1 MFWGIPG
8 WALGVAVI
16 ILASSLGRAFIPAMR
31 GRFSRFDRQ
40 GLPDADT
47 TRLSEAVDDLP
58 KRPGGIGGRLD
69 FAERMIAQPRD
80 RQGRGPPQ
88 RSDKHP
94 GAPSP
99 GASQAGPRLVTL
111 G

>member
-31 GRFSRFDRQ
+31 GRFSRFDRP

-47 TRLSEAVDDLP
+47 TRLSEAVDDLQ
-58 KRPGGIGGRLD
+58 KRLGEIEERLD
-69 FAERMIAQPRD
+69 FAERMIAQQRD
-80 RQGRGPPQ
+80 SERLGPPK
-88 RSDKHP
+88 S
-94 GAPSP
+94 
-99 GASQAGPRLVTL
+99 
-111 G
+111 